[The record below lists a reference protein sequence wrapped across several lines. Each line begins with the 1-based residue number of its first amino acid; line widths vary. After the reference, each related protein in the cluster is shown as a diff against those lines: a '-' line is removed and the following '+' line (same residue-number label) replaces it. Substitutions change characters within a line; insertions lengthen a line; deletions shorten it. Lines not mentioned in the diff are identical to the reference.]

1 MSSEVVRELFR
12 NLEHTLHD
20 RLKVIE
26 DILSTTKQ
34 SVSTTAPEG
43 KAFDPSPI
51 LERLTDL
58 EGHFRSLDEYTMGQ
72 IRTLAFNHDQLEL
85 RVEAME
91 RLMKSAVESFRTIND
106 TIGMLQKRVDDI
118 PVEVAEVEA
127 EIEEAQ
133 EAALNADEE
142 SVVIEEATKEV
153 LAKAVDALDEEEE
166 VDEDEDEDDADDE
179 PDLEVFTYK
188 KKDYCRDQDN
198 NVYAINDEGEA
209 DLSEVIG
216 IWNPT
221 TKKID
226 APPEKEEEPELEAFE
241 YKKKTYCRDQ
251 KNNVYPVDD
260 DGCADVSEIVGIW
273 NPKTNKIDPVPSA

>member
-1 MSSEVVRELFR
+1 MSSEIVRELFR
-12 NLEHTLHD
+12 SLEHTLHD

-26 DILSTTKQ
+26 DILSATKQ
-34 SVSTTAPEG
+34 TVSTSAPEG

-51 LERLTDL
+51 LERLTHL
-58 EGHFRSLDEYTMGQ
+58 ESHFQSLDEYTMGQ

-85 RVEAME
+85 RVESLE
-91 RLMKSAVESFRTIND
+91 RSMKSAVESFRTINE
-106 TIGMLQKRVDDI
+106 TVGMLQKRVDDI

-133 EAALNADEE
+133 EAALNAEEE
-142 SVVIEEATKEV
+142 SVVNEVATKEALV
-153 LAKAVDALDEEEE
+153 KAVEQLQEEEE
-166 VDEDEDEDDADDE
+166 EDGEDEDE

-221 TKKID
+221 VKKID
-226 APPEKEEEPELEAFE
+226 PVPEKEEEPELEAFE

-251 KNNVYPVDD
+251 DNNVYPVDD
-260 DGCADVSEIVGIW
+260 DGCADVSEIVGVW
-273 NPKTNKIDPVPSA
+273 NPKTKKIDPVPST